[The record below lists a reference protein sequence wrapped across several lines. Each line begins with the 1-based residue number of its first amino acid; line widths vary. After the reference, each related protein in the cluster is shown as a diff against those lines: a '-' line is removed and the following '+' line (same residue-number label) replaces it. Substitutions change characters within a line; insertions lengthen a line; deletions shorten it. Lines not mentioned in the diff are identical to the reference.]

1 MLASL
6 IMRTLLLLP
15 LLGVALASSDYKGYH
30 GYKVLRTQVL
40 DKASSDLLHSV
51 MIEVCLL
58 CFLSLVVFTIREN
71 ANFRKKAK

>member
-1 MLASL
+1 
-6 IMRTLLLLP
+6 MRTLLLLP
-15 LLGVALASSDYKGYH
+15 LLGAALASSDYKTYH

-58 CFLSLVVFTIREN
+58 CFISQLGKTTTLERKQSKLN
-71 ANFRKKAK
+71 A